1 MKKKGIRLLTGV
13 LIMALMSGVFYG
25 CGNNAKNNEKSTSE
39 VKGVSGTI
47 TTLGSSALQPLVEKS
62 ANNFKIKN
70 PNVTINVQG
79 GGSGAGINQVASGNC
94 DIGNSDVSA
103 ETKLKDKSKLKE
115 LKDHKVCGIGFA
127 MVVSKD
133 VKVESLTKEQIK
145 NIFEGKIT
153 NWKQVGGE
161 NKPINIIN
169 RGASSGTRATFV
181 DTIMDGV
188 KEKSGLGT
196 TQDSSGAVRTSLKNT
211 EGGISYLA
219 LSYLSE
225 NIRKD
230 INVLK
235 INGVEATNENIVA
248 KKYPFWSYEHM
259 YTKGEPKGLTK
270 EFLDYMVSEENKET
284 VKKLG
289 YIPISDFK

>member
-1 MKKKGIRLLTGV
+1 MQKKGLKLLTGV
-13 LIMALMSGVFYG
+13 LIMTLMSGIFSA
-25 CGNNAKNNEKSTSE
+25 CGNKSKSDHNN
-39 VKGVSGTI
+39 TI
-47 TTLGSSALQPLVEKS
+47 TALGSSALQPLVEKS

-79 GGSGAGINQVASGNC
+79 GGSGAGINQVANGNC
-94 DIGNSDVSA
+94 DIGNSDVNA
-103 ETKLKDKSKLKE
+103 EKKLKDKSKLNE
-115 LKDHKVCGIGFA
+115 LKDHKICGIGFA

-133 VKVESLTKEQIK
+133 IKVDSLTKEEIK

-153 NWKQVGGE
+153 NWKEVGGE
-161 NKPINIIN
+161 DKPINIIN

-181 DTIMDGV
+181 DTIMDGE

-235 INGVEATNENIVA
+235 INAVEATNENIVA

-270 EFLDYMVSEENKET
+270 EFLNYMVSEENKET

>member
-1 MKKKGIRLLTGV
+1 
-13 LIMALMSGVFYG
+13 
-25 CGNNAKNNEKSTSE
+25 
-39 VKGVSGTI
+39 
-47 TTLGSSALQPLVEKS
+47 
-62 ANNFKIKN
+62 
-70 PNVTINVQG
+70 
-79 GGSGAGINQVASGNC
+79 
-94 DIGNSDVSA
+94 
-103 ETKLKDKSKLKE
+103 
-115 LKDHKVCGIGFA
+115 

-133 VKVESLTKEQIK
+133 VKVESLTKEEIK

-161 NKPINIIN
+161 NKPINVIN

-181 DTIMDGV
+181 DTIMDGE

-235 INGVEATNENIVA
+235 INAVEATNENIVA

-270 EFLDYMVSEENKET
+270 EFLNYMVSEENKET